1 MSLSE
6 QPLKLMALDEE
17 DLSIISAHCQ
27 DAILRLDEIAYLKS
41 TRRFALIMNRFD
53 WESAH
58 EREEKQ
64 YRRRRAALRFE
75 CVEQATRLNLPAIES
90 KKPISLLAIH
100 FEPAALPAGSIHLL
114 FAGGGEI
121 KLQVECI
128 EAELRDLGAIWE
140 TGSRPDHQLPDDG
153 STD

>member
-1 MSLSE
+1 MSSSE
-6 QPLKLMALDEE
+6 HPLKLMALDEE

-27 DAILRLDEIAYLKS
+27 DAIVRLDELAYLKS
-41 TRRFALIMNRFD
+41 SRRFAIIMNRFD

-58 EREEKQ
+58 EGKQ
-64 YRRRRAALRFE
+64 KQFRRRRAALRFE
-75 CVEQATRLNLPAIES
+75 CVDHASRLNLPQGDQKQAKE
-90 KKPISLLAIH
+90 LLAIH
-100 FEPAALPAGSIHLL
+100 FQPTTLPAGSIHLI

-121 KLQVECI
+121 KLAVECI

-140 TGSRPDHQLPDDG
+140 TDSRPNHQLPDED